1 MASQKN
7 VYGLCDTCGFRYKL
21 NQLRKNSY
29 GMMICSNDWDAGYD
43 LKNHPQNK
51 SARIDERDFI
61 RDIRPDPNNDRN
73 GTWVAQTT
81 AFNATL
87 QYWNLI

>member
-1 MASQKN
+1 MVCN
-7 VYGLCDTCGFRYKL
+7 
-21 NQLRKNSY
+21 
-29 GMMICSNDWDAGYD
+29 NDYDAGYD

-51 SARIDERDFI
+51 SARIDERYMI
-61 RDIRPDPNNDRN
+61 KDIRPDPNNDRN
-73 GTWVAQTT
+73 GAWLAQTT